1 MKCVW
6 LSQTDAASS
15 LGVSISV
22 FIGQWKTKLK
32 DNQKSGKKKL
42 YLVPYDE
49 MIPTKQEQYKFATV
63 DEATDFNI
71 EQLAASVDFTGERE
85 QLDIQEVRKRKII
98 KETEFLSQKI
108 IAKKQQMFAEWSQK
122 FFIVF
127 QKSFA
132 KFKNSLIDLHLDDK
146 QVEKLN
152 ENLEY
157 AIKNMEMSLSEIKE
171 NYIEEENT
179 QE

>member
-1 MKCVW
+1 MKYVW
-6 LSQTDAASS
+6 LSQTDAASA

-32 DNQKSGKKKL
+32 DNTLDGRKKK
-42 YLVPYDE
+42 YLVPFE
-49 MIPTKQEQYKFATV
+49 QMIPDKQQKYKFNV
-63 DEATDFNI
+63 IDENTDPNI
-71 EQLAASVDFTGERE
+71 DQLVASVDFTGERE

-98 KETEFLSQKI
+98 KETEYLSQKI
-108 IAKKQQMFAEWSQK
+108 IAKKEQLFAEWSEK

-146 QVEKLN
+146 QVDKLN

-157 AIKNMEMSLSEIKE
+157 AIKNMEISLSDIREG
-171 NYIEEENT
+171 YLEEEH
-179 QE
+179 EEE

>member
-1 MKCVW
+1 MKYVW
-6 LSQTDAASS
+6 LSQTDAASA

-32 DNQKSGKKKL
+32 DNGNTGKKKL
-42 YLVPYDE
+42 YLIPYDE
-49 MIPTKQEQYKFATV
+49 MIPTKQQQYKFNV
-63 DEATDFNI
+63 IDENTDSNI
-71 EQLAASVDFTGERE
+71 DQLVASVDFTGERE

-98 KETEFLSQKI
+98 KETEYLSQKI
-108 IAKKQQMFAEWSQK
+108 IAKKEQLFAEWSEK

-132 KFKNSLIDLHLDDK
+132 KFKNSLIDLHLDDV
-146 QVEKLN
+146 QVKKLN
-152 ENLEY
+152 QNLEF
-157 AIKNMEMSLSEIKE
+157 ALQNMEISLSDIREG
-171 NYIEEENT
+171 YLEEENI

>member
-1 MKCVW
+1 MKYVW
-6 LSQTDAASS
+6 LSQTDAASA

-32 DNQKSGKKKL
+32 DNGKTGKKKL
-42 YLVPYDE
+42 YLIPYDE
-49 MIPTKQEQYKFATV
+49 MIPDKQDQYKFNV
-63 DEATDFNI
+63 IDEDTDPNI
-71 EQLAASVDFTGERE
+71 DQLVASVDFTGERE

-98 KETEFLSQKI
+98 KETEYLSQKI
-108 IAKKQQMFAEWSQK
+108 IAKKEQLFAEWSEK

-132 KFKNSLIDLHLDDK
+132 KFKNSLIDLHLNDK
-146 QVEKLN
+146 QVDKLN

-157 AIKNMEMSLSEIKE
+157 AIKNMEISLSDIREG
-171 NYIEEENT
+171 YLEEEH
-179 QE
+179 EEE

>member
-1 MKCVW
+1 MKYVW
-6 LSQTDAASS
+6 LSQTDAASA

-32 DNQKSGKKKL
+32 DNTLDGRKKK
-42 YLVPYDE
+42 YLVPFDQ
-49 MIPTKQEQYKFATV
+49 MIPDKQQKYKFNV
-63 DEATDFNI
+63 IDENTDPNI
-71 EQLAASVDFTGERE
+71 DQLVASVDFTGERE

-98 KETEFLSQKI
+98 KETEYLSQKI
-108 IAKKQQMFAEWSQK
+108 IAKKEQLFAEWSEK

-146 QVEKLN
+146 QVDKLN

-157 AIKNMEMSLSEIKE
+157 AIKNMEISLSDIREG
-171 NYIEEENT
+171 YLEEEH
-179 QE
+179 EEE